1 MYVFGLMSMLMWDNK
16 VYLDIGLQ
24 RSENLPV
31 GYKEVM
37 HVMLLIFINC
47 CNVSVQFECHNTR
60 VTEQIDSAWCY
71 QINLHV
77 RNLIP
82 GHVNVH
88 GQLVLW

>member
-1 MYVFGLMSMLMWDNK
+1 MLMLWDSK
-16 VYLDIGLQ
+16 VYFDIGLQ

-31 GYKEVM
+31 GYKEDM

-47 CNVSVQFECHNTR
+47 CNVSVQFERHNTNTR

-71 QINLHV
+71 QVNLHV

-82 GHVNVH
+82 GRVNVH
-88 GQLVLW
+88 GQLVFW